1 MRPLSIFA
9 CLVLEHK
16 GKNRFSALTGNSDW
30 TGSWGD
36 LGGVW
41 HLALP
46 FDEYF
51 RKFWYPHLQW
61 FQRSTD
67 NCGKIHVRIIL
78 GHPILQLVCPQGHRT
93 GRQGLWSLFNVLVCP
108 QGHRTGRQGLWSLFS
123 VHCTC
128 LPSGAPYGMA
138 GSVEFV
144 QCTCLPSGAPYGTAG
159 SVEFVQCTCLPSGA
173 PFDDGGYERSTCY
186 ISNKKATP
194 DGTEDLVNTTHHIH
208 FNSICMPGELCSRD
222 HCKQLANIKFT

>member
-1 MRPLSIFA
+1 MKSIALLWNRGMRPLSIIA

-16 GKNRFSALTGNSDW
+16 GKSRSSALTGNSDW

-78 GHPILQLVCPQGHRT
+78 GHPIHIYYYTFFDQLWTICMGFGKSATNFEIPAAESCPNGRRT
-93 GRQGLWSLFNVLVCP
+93 AEPPKLPALLPRYMHCRLNWPEKVLVLVC
-108 QGHRTGRQGLWSLFS
+108 RVMLSTCVSTYIALFS
-123 VHCTC
+123 HY
-128 LPSGAPYGMA
+128 S
-138 GSVEFV
+138 
-144 QCTCLPSGAPYGTAG
+144 
-159 SVEFVQCTCLPSGA
+159 
-173 PFDDGGYERSTCY
+173 
-186 ISNKKATP
+186 
-194 DGTEDLVNTTHHIH
+194 
-208 FNSICMPGELCSRD
+208 
-222 HCKQLANIKFT
+222 

>member
-1 MRPLSIFA
+1 MKSIALLWNREMRPLSIIA

-16 GKNRFSALTGNSDW
+16 GKSRSSALIGNSDW

-61 FQRSTD
+61 FQHSTD

-78 GHPILQLVCPQGHRT
+78 GHPIGPWTVPT
-93 GRQGLWSLFNVLVCP
+93 LFP
-108 QGHRTGRQGLWSLFS
+108 R
-123 VHCTC
+123 
-128 LPSGAPYGMA
+128 PYNRRFLA
-138 GSVEFV
+138 VSVENVPTQWNEVWSSIVIFSLGYFCLRCAKIDYVRSQVWLRSWSILTTFV
-144 QCTCLPSGAPYGTAG
+144 VNFDYDYTDFTLRREKWDLGNTRTKNGKDVLAPH
-159 SVEFVQCTCLPSGA
+159 
-173 PFDDGGYERSTCY
+173 ERRR
-186 ISNKKATP
+186 N
-194 DGTEDLVNTTHHIH
+194 L
-208 FNSICMPGELCSRD
+208 
-222 HCKQLANIKFT
+222 

>member
-1 MRPLSIFA
+1 MKSIALLWNRGMRPLSIIA

-16 GKNRFSALTGNSDW
+16 GKSRSSALTGNSDW
-30 TGSWGD
+30 TGSWGN

-78 GHPILQLVCPQGHRT
+78 GHPIVYATR
-93 GRQGLWSLFNVLVCP
+93 R
-108 QGHRTGRQGLWSLFS
+108 
-123 VHCTC
+123 
-128 LPSGAPYGMA
+128 AEA
-138 GSVEFV
+138 GTRASWGPHPV
-144 QCTCLPSGAPYGTAG
+144 
-159 SVEFVQCTCLPSGA
+159 
-173 PFDDGGYERSTCY
+173 
-186 ISNKKATP
+186 
-194 DGTEDLVNTTHHIH
+194 IH
-208 FNSICMPGELCSRD
+208 FLAIIFFSHYHISPRLKSHVYKCRCMSMY
-222 HCKQLANIKFT
+222 IK

>member
-1 MRPLSIFA
+1 MKSIALLWNRGMRPLSIIA

-16 GKNRFSALTGNSDW
+16 GKSRSSALTGNSDW

-78 GHPILQLVCPQGHRT
+78 GHPIWWWPMMMTSKSDQR
-93 GRQGLWSLFNVLVCP
+93 GRQGLKLCVHVSVMGYYRFINFHQNRRGSEIFLGDFNDLCTRNERFKSL
-108 QGHRTGRQGLWSLFS
+108 QLWYHVIKYLISTYHSF
-123 VHCTC
+123 
-128 LPSGAPYGMA
+128 A
-138 GSVEFV
+138 
-144 QCTCLPSGAPYGTAG
+144 
-159 SVEFVQCTCLPSGA
+159 
-173 PFDDGGYERSTCY
+173 RSY
-186 ISNKKATP
+186 RIFK
-194 DGTEDLVNTTHHIH
+194 
-208 FNSICMPGELCSRD
+208 
-222 HCKQLANIKFT
+222 

>member
-1 MRPLSIFA
+1 MKSIALLWNRGMRPLSIIV

-16 GKNRFSALTGNSDW
+16 GKSRSSALTGNSDW

-51 RKFWYPHLQW
+51 RKFWYPHIQW

-78 GHPILQLVCPQGHRT
+78 GHPIASQSQLDLPADPAVGLERDTGQRFQLRHWEKGARNHVPNPWQFVYLQGVSQITLQTQNTISPEKMLVFSRKFHCIT
-93 GRQGLWSLFNVLVCP
+93 GRSYL
-108 QGHRTGRQGLWSLFS
+108 
-123 VHCTC
+123 
-128 LPSGAPYGMA
+128 
-138 GSVEFV
+138 
-144 QCTCLPSGAPYGTAG
+144 
-159 SVEFVQCTCLPSGA
+159 
-173 PFDDGGYERSTCY
+173 
-186 ISNKKATP
+186 
-194 DGTEDLVNTTHHIH
+194 TTY
-208 FNSICMPGELCSRD
+208 
-222 HCKQLANIKFT
+222 